1 MFNDIENPTAT
12 EESPNSTVTQSEVFT
27 LGPKDPNWEE
37 NLKNAVRRDFKD
49 KFNPYSLGDLE
60 AAQEY
65 YKKYRHLF

>member
-49 KFNPYSLGDLE
+49 KFNPYNPGDLE